1 MTPLPFNYTKSRPTA
16 EQAVSENAAAVLL
29 NLDLIATSLLP
40 GEQQVNISD
49 LFGPESPL
57 DEPES

>member
-40 GEQQVNISD
+40 VGTEEELS
-49 LFGPESPL
+49 
-57 DEPES
+57 